1 MPQDDYKEKT
11 LFRIIKSLFG
21 SKDEVKAE
29 IINSIFE
36 QIGENLNPREQAIF
50 QFLKK
55 GFEDLHQFQTE
66 ELFLTKFPEY
76 RLTLQ
81 DIEPL
86 DDSSLDYHKREY
98 IDIHKKMAIS
108 QKLMQMANGMQVTGL
123 TPDMVESLRDSV
135 TVKEEEISLQ
145 TSNVL
150 DLYEKAKEKGDCGI
164 KTYIPEVDQIIGSI
178 EPGTLTTIV
187 GYTGHGKT
195 SLALNIAYK
204 SAREGKNVVYVSLEV
219 PERDLLYDLI
229 SLHSTDLR
237 LGVNKIPHQNIRM
250 RKMDK
255 KQEAE
260 FKKVADDFNKNILP
274 HFRILTERNFKDFS
288 YGEIRDVLYRV
299 DAEKRIDAI
308 FVDQASL
315 FKYYAKNKYANIYES
330 INDYVSFFRK
340 LAICFKVEDGK
351 DRQMIIVLLAQCNRT
366 GYLKA
371 VKAGKKDPA
380 NEGRYDDTAV
390 SESHEL
396 SRSASYLLT
405 MYSSEAMRLSKEA
418 RVQLLKSRFGQTH
431 EDPIQVTFDP
441 EFYQVGEMSDTS
453 SSSINDYSGVS
464 FDNLMNFD
472 GLELGFSNIGSIDTS
487 DL

>member
-1 MPQDDYKEKT
+1 MPQDNYKEKS
-11 LFRIIKSLFG
+11 LYRIIKSLFG
-21 SKDEVKAE
+21 STDEVKRE

-36 QIGENLNPREQAIF
+36 QVGEDLHPQEKAIF
-50 QFLKK
+50 QFLKS
-55 GFEDLHQFQTE
+55 GFDDLHQFQTE
-66 ELFLTKFPEY
+66 ELFLRKFPEY
-76 RLTLQ
+76 KAILQ
-81 DIEPL
+81 DVEPL
-86 DDSSLDYHKREY
+86 DDQSLDYHKREF
-98 IDIHKKMAIS
+98 IEDHKKTAIS
-108 QKLMQMANGMQVTGL
+108 KKLMVMASGIQTTGL

-135 TVKEEEISLQ
+135 TVKEDEVSLQ

-150 DLYEKAKEKGDCGI
+150 DLYERAKEKGDCGI
-164 KTYIPEVDQIIGSI
+164 KTYIPEIDQIVGSI

-204 SAREGKNVVYVSLEV
+204 AAKEGKNVVYISLEV
-219 PERDLLYDLI
+219 PERNLLYNLI
-229 SLHSTDLR
+229 SLHSTDIK
-237 LGVNKIPHQNIRM
+237 LGVTPIPNHAILLRT
-250 RKMDK
+250 MDS
-255 KQEAE
+255 KQESD
-260 FKKVADDFNKNILP
+260 FKKVASDFNKNILP
-274 HFRILTERNFKDFS
+274 NFRILTERNFKDFS

-366 GYLKA
+366 GFLKA

-405 MYSSEAMRLSKEA
+405 MYSSEGLRLSKEA

-431 EDPIQVTFDP
+431 EDPIAVTFDP
-441 EFYQVGEMSDTS
+441 EYCQVGEMGETS
-453 SSSINDYSGVS
+453 SVNDYSNVS
-464 FDNLMNFD
+464 PFENLMNLD
-472 GLELGFSNIGSIDTS
+472 GVEMGFTGFGSIDTS